1 MSVRGVG
8 RGGKA
13 GGAGRA
19 GAAGG
24 ASGPSKA
31 GGAFGA
37 KVDRTESLVAPS
49 GLVGSSNVGA
59 TAATNPVVSKALDIA
74 RQMKQGQIKSRDEA
88 TKKLVQ
94 DILRDKVRSQSKHLT
109 EKIFEQL
116 KDDPRLAQTLERL
129 WNKAEQEE

>member
-24 ASGPSKA
+24 ASGPAKA

-37 KVDRTESLVAPS
+37 KVDRAESLVGPS

-59 TAATNPVVSKALDIA
+59 TAATNPVVAQALDIA
-74 RQMKQGQIKSRDEA
+74 RQMKAGQIKSRDEA

-94 DILRDKVRSQSKHLT
+94 DILRDKVHTQSKHLT
-109 EKIFEQL
+109 EKIVAQL

>member
-13 GGAGRA
+13 GGAGKA

-24 ASGPSKA
+24 ASGPTKA

-37 KVDRTESLVAPS
+37 KVDRTESLVGPS

-59 TAATNPVVSKALDIA
+59 ASAANPVVAQALDIA
-74 RQMKQGQIKSRDEA
+74 RQMKAGQIKTRDEA

-94 DILRDKVRSQSKHLT
+94 NILRDKVHTQSKHLAD
-109 EKIFEQL
+109 KIFDQL

>member
-19 GAAGG
+19 GAAGPAAG
-24 ASGPSKA
+24 ASKA

-37 KVDRTESLVAPS
+37 KVDKAESLVAPS

-59 TAATNPVVSKALDIA
+59 TSAANPVVAQALDIA
-74 RQMKQGQIKSRDEA
+74 RQMKAGQIKSRDEA

-94 DILRDKVRSQSKHLT
+94 DILRDKVRTQSKQLT
-109 EKIFEQL
+109 EKIVEQL
-116 KDDPRLAQTLERL
+116 KDDPRLSQTLERL
-129 WNKAEQEE
+129 WTKAENEE